1 MSEEYMVFVFDKLRF
16 CLLKG
21 VKRKSVCFNYRLGDD
36 DEVSYAGLRKKWH
49 KDSDGNGDLKIK
61 LDDFSI
67 SEESASN
74 YVEFRLRKINHNVIF
89 GILAKEPVRVDFIK
103 SDSKNPSCSFDLN
116 PHENGGC
123 VKGIFRL
130 DAKPSSKCFILTADI
145 KPYETEESE
154 PFADYLPGDSC
165 VADGTGGEFVPE
177 IPSRSEKS
185 ECSQVDSYAYEEV
198 CPECKRC
205 IALQKSVSEYDRK
218 MGIIKSEIEG
228 LEKRKRDLYNRLDG
242 MKKESAKEQ
251 ENFLKEKEDLLKRFN
266 VDREIF
272 EMYDDGSVPAVEDLC
287 NAIKGYLAGL
297 EEHISRFIKVREDQ
311 LKQPWNKA
319 CLDGFSNQE
328 GKL

>member
-1 MSEEYMVFVFDKLRF
+1 MSEEYRVFVFDKLRF
-16 CLLKG
+16 YLLKE
-21 VKRKSVCFNYRLGDD
+21 VKRKTVCFNYCLGDD
-36 DEVSYAGLRKKWH
+36 DEVSYAGLREKWN
-49 KDSDGNGDLKIK
+49 KDSDGNSNLKKK

-74 YVEFRLRKINHNVIF
+74 YVEFRLRKINHNIIF

-123 VKGIFRL
+123 VKGVFRL
-130 DAKPSSKCFILTADI
+130 DAKLSSKCYMLTADI
-145 KPYETEESE
+145 KPYETEENE
-154 PFADYLPGDSC
+154 PFADYLPEDSC
-165 VADGTGGEFVPE
+165 VADGTGGEFASE
-177 IPSRSEKS
+177 ISSGSEKS
-185 ECSQVDSYAYEEV
+185 ECSQVNSYAYEEV

-205 IALQKSVSEYDRK
+205 IALQKSVSGYDRQ

-266 VDREIF
+266 VDREIL
-272 EMYDDGSVPAVEDLC
+272 EMYDGGSVPAVEDLC
-287 NAIKGYLAGL
+287 NVIESKLAGL
-297 EEHISRFIKVREDQ
+297 EEHICRFIKAREDQ
-311 LKQPWNKA
+311 LKQP
-319 CLDGFSNQE
+319 S
-328 GKL
+328 